1 MGAAASQESIRKK
14 EGEIISYHQEIDT
27 AYNQLREKANIVKQ
41 EIINRQY
48 NDADLICQ
56 RIVWQNIDE
65 LASFFTVE
73 QVQRPGFTAKYRMG
87 VVPTDPVAKLL
98 NNKKLQTCK
107 NIANLY
113 KAKIKLL
120 DKLINS
126 KNCQSMAK
134 LEYAEL
140 RGKIKNIEP
149 NSADLEKWTQVYN
162 ELQKFNKTIITDYKR
177 LENHLT
183 SIRKATSIDTL
194 VDINKRIDN
203 VFAEMGNTCQQHA
216 SYFRG
221 KMASS
226 PQVSP
231 AKKTLKLPNE
241 QMTPKEE
248 PKTQETQTKKVTV
261 PKEKEESDDE
271 LTARL
276 ASLLNKR

>member
-1 MGAAASQESIRKK
+1 MGTAASQDSIRKK
-14 EGEIISYHQEIDT
+14 EGEIIAYHQEIDT
-27 AYNQLREKANIVKQ
+27 AYNQLREKANNVKK
-41 EIINRQY
+41 EIIIRQY

-73 QVQRPGFTAKYRMG
+73 QVQMPEFTAKYRMG
-87 VVPTDPVAKLL
+87 VLPSDPVAKIL

-107 NIANLY
+107 NIATLY
-113 KAKIKLL
+113 KAKIKVL

-140 RGKIKNIEP
+140 RGKIKNIDP
-149 NSADLEKWTQVYN
+149 DSADLEKWDQIYN

-194 VDINKRIDN
+194 VDINQRINN
-203 VFAEMGNTCQQHA
+203 VFTEMNDTCQKHA
-216 SYFRG
+216 SYFRQ
-221 KMASS
+221 KMGMPSEMSSASPNKNS
-226 PQVSP
+226 NKV
-231 AKKTLKLPNE
+231 KKSVNI
-241 QMTPKEE
+241 
-248 PKTQETQTKKVTV
+248 KKSINV
-261 PKEKEESDDE
+261 PKEKEEMESEEEATDE
-271 LTARL
+271 LNARL
-276 ASLLNKR
+276 ASLLKKK